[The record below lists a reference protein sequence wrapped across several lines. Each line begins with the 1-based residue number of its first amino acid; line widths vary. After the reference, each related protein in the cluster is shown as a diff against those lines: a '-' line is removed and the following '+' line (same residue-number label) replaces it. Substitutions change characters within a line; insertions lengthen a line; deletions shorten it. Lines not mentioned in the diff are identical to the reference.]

1 MVTHSQP
8 ISEKKQLPSVAETT
22 VTASLDTAVGA
33 AFLASGIGSL
43 VLGLAVVASEVS
55 PAINTFLR
63 WVGPVGPLSGKVGL
77 SVIAFVLSWVGLH
90 FYFRG
95 RTLKLTTS
103 FAVSLVLIAFGLAL
117 TFPPVFY
124 WLHSVLVPN

>member
-1 MVTHSQP
+1 MVTQSKP
-8 ISEKKQLPSVAETT
+8 LSEEKLLPSVSETT
-22 VTASLDTAVGA
+22 LVASIDTAVGA
-33 AFLASGIGSL
+33 AFIAGGIGSL

-77 SVIAFVLSWVGLH
+77 SVIAFVVSWIGLH
-90 FYFRG
+90 FYFRT
-95 RTLKLTTS
+95 RTLTLRTG
-103 FAVSLVLIAFGLAL
+103 FIVSLVLIALGVAL

-124 WLHSVLVPN
+124 WLHGVLVPN